1 VYRYDGYTKLNSA
14 VDFQKKRVDNGNY
27 MSLAIRRPVIDRLDA
42 VLTYFATVNPSNIQR
57 YDYDRNVVALELRY
71 SF

>member
-1 VYRYDGYTKLNSA
+1 
-14 VDFQKKRVDNGNY
+14 
-27 MSLAIRRPVIDRLDA
+27 MSVAIRRPIIDGLDG

-71 SF
+71 WF